1 MLPFA
6 MIHNDAVKEQNEFCG
21 TANTAATLYVG
32 FCLQVAR

>member
-6 MIHNDAVKEQNEFCG
+6 MIHSDAVKQKYEFCI

-32 FCLQVAR
+32 FCLQVAM